1 MMTKNLWKCTVMI
14 AKAVFV
20 WCMMNLPLI
29 VLLKV
34 VYWITGYNEV
44 AKTLL
49 HVVSFVW
56 GSFTTLVIL
65 RRGGIFYER

>member
-1 MMTKNLWKCTVMI
+1 MTKNLWKYIAMM

-20 WCMMNLPLI
+20 WCMLNLPLI

-44 AKTLL
+44 AKALL

-56 GSFTTLVIL
+56 GSFTAFVIV
-65 RRGGIFYER
+65 RHGGIFYER